1 MRQATYVG
9 RCIPVLTVDKQR
21 TIPCNMTQGAICVAR
36 RSMTLP
42 YDHQPHAG
50 SPNNRWT
57 AAVGE
62 RYRLEL
68 LLGEGGMGAVYRAY
82 DRLTD
87 QQVALKL
94 VPMGPES
101 QQPADGNAASLD
113 RAKTQAVAE
122 EPVVIAK
129 RASDAAARTSSLAA
143 TMAGELQTQQFGRP
157 SRVHVAAATPAR
169 GGAMNPV
176 WARMALAQEFRT
188 LAALRHPHIISVLD
202 YGFVEQSQ
210 PFFTME
216 LLENACTLSKASQ
229 GLPLEQKAVLL
240 VQLLRALSYLH
251 RHGILHRDLKP
262 ANVMVLS
269 VAEGPQVK
277 LLDFGLALARSH
289 VQGKRGEIAG
299 TLSYMAP
306 ELFEGQGASEATDLF
321 AVGVMAYELCTGRH
335 PFDRG
340 EDMLLIHS
348 ILQHEPDWEP
358 LGHNPALQML
368 LRRCWPKIRRLG
380 LRRMRRS
387 LRCVRRWESR

>member
-1 MRQATYVG
+1 VG
-9 RCIPVLTVDKQR
+9 RSIPVLTVDKQR

-262 ANVMVLS
+262 ANITTVEKRCETSRPRVRKGGKSNRLS
-269 VAEGPQVK
+269 LP
-277 LLDFGLALARSH
+277 
-289 VQGKRGEIAG
+289 
-299 TLSYMAP
+299 P
-306 ELFEGQGASEATDLF
+306 EEN
-321 AVGVMAYELCTGRH
+321 H
-335 PFDRG
+335 
-340 EDMLLIHS
+340 
-348 ILQHEPDWEP
+348 
-358 LGHNPALQML
+358 
-368 LRRCWPKIRRLG
+368 
-380 LRRMRRS
+380 
-387 LRCVRRWESR
+387 